1 MDKVKNIIAKI
12 LPYVVPVLLFFS
24 ISALYFAPQFEGKV
38 LRQHDVQQYEGM
50 WSDIRQHREATG
62 EDAQWTGGMFGGMPA
77 YLINVKYPAQ
87 AVKNSIGAVVK
98 IMDTPASFIFFAMTA
113 FWLMMLIFGVSPWVG
128 MVAALAYG
136 LSTYFFLIIGAGH
149 VTKMWTLVWAPLMMG
164 GAYMTMRRNALAG
177 GVVTALAT
185 SLELGANHPQITYY
199 FLLAMVLFWI
209 SELVVSIKEKAH
221 ASFWKRTAVLAF
233 AGIVAL
239 GSNFAPL
246 WYTSQH
252 TEDTMR
258 GGSELVSGEAEGT
271 DGLDLE
277 YATAWS
283 YGIAESWNMLIPD
296 LAGGDSASAF
306 SSDGPVAEALGSIDK
321 NLRQFAQQLP
331 TYWGG
336 QPYTAGPTYLG
347 AVAIFLALLG
357 AILSRGR
364 DRWWIIGSMEL
375 MLILSWGHNAMWFT
389 ELCFK
394 YLPMYNKFR
403 TVSTTLVVLEWAVP
417 LFAGIALW
425 KLWQTDDATRRNIL
439 RPMAW
444 AAGITG
450 GLCLLFAVAGGSIF
464 DFGRTEAEDLMI
476 EQFYHILKGNGL
488 DEHISRG
495 YHETWGVEVAS
506 AMVKERAQIM
516 SQDAWRS
523 LLFIALA
530 AGAVALYAFGK
541 VNRKVLVAAM
551 AVLVLADMIPVNKR
565 FLSNDSFVVERHT
578 KVRPSK
584 ADLEILQD
592 KDPGYRVLNLTVS
605 PFNDA
610 TTSNF
615 HRSVGGYHGAKL
627 ARYQD
632 LIDNYLAEGNE
643 AVLDMLNTRYVITPQ
658 GGVVRRESANGAAW
672 FVEGMR
678 YVNSAREEIDALA
691 TTDLK
696 RVAVVN
702 FDQEPNIG
710 AYAPIGFEGE
720 IRLTEYAPNRLKYHY
735 TASEEGV
742 AVFSEIF
749 YNKGWRAYVDGVEC
763 PYFRA
768 DYVLRAMVLPE
779 GEHDVEWR
787 FRAPKW
793 RLVEGVTAAFSAVIL
808 LGVVAMIIVTIRK
821 KRGSKDG
828 E

>member
-1 MDKVKNIIAKI
+1 MEKLKKIISKI
-12 LPYVVPVLLFFS
+12 LPYALPVLLFFGV
-24 ISALYFAPQFEGKV
+24 SAAYFAPQFAGKV
-38 LRQHDVQQYEGM
+38 LPQHDVEQYEGM
-50 WSDIRQHREATG
+50 WSDIRSHREATG

-98 IMDTPASFIFFAMTA
+98 ILDTPASFIFFAMTA
-113 FWLMMLIFGVSPWVG
+113 FWVMMLIFGVSPWVG
-128 MVAALAYG
+128 LVAALAYG

-149 VTKMWTLVWAPLMMG
+149 ITKMWALVWAPLMMG
-164 GAYMTMRRNALAG
+164 GAYMTMRGKMLAG
-177 GVVTALAT
+177 GVVTALFT

-199 FLLAMVLFWI
+199 FLLAMLLFWV
-209 SELVVSIKEKAH
+209 SELVVAINEKSH
-221 ASFWKRTAVLAF
+221 ASFWKRTAVLAV

-258 GGSELVSGEAEGT
+258 GGSELVSEKSEGSK
-271 DGLDLE
+271 GLDLE

-296 LAGGDSASAF
+296 FAGGDSGSTF
-306 SSDGPVAEALGSIDK
+306 STDGPVGDSLSDLG
-321 NLRQFAQQLP
+321 LRQAAKQLP
-331 TYWGG
+331 SYWGG

-357 AILSRGR
+357 ALLSRNR
-364 DRWWIIGSMEL
+364 DRWWILCSMLL
-375 MLILSWGHNAMWFT
+375 MLVLSWGHNAMWFT

-425 KLWQTDDATRRNIL
+425 KLWQADDSTRRNIL

-450 GLCLLFAVAGGSIF
+450 GICLLFAVAGGTLF
-464 DFGRTEAEDLMI
+464 DFGRTESEDLMI
-476 EQFYHILKGNGL
+476 EQFYQILKGSGA
-488 DEHISRG
+488 DDYIARG
-495 YHETWGVEVAS
+495 YHEQWGVEVAA
-506 AMVKERAQIM
+506 AMVGERISIM
-516 SQDAWRS
+516 SHDAWRS

-530 AGAVALYAFGK
+530 TGAVALYSL
-541 VNRKVLVAAM
+541 RKLGRGVLIAVM
-551 AVLVLADMIPVNKR
+551 AVLVLADMVPVNMR
-565 FLSNDSFVVERHT
+565 FLSHERFVTERHA
-578 KVRPSK
+578 KVQPSQ
-584 ADLEILQD
+584 ADLQIMQD
-592 KDPGYRVLNLTVS
+592 KDLGYRVMNLTVS

-610 TTSNF
+610 TTSRF

-632 LIDNYLAEGNE
+632 LIDNYLAKGDEG
-643 AVLDMLNTRYVITPQ
+643 VLDMMNTRYVINPE
-658 GGVVRRESANGAAW
+658 GKVLHRESANGAAW

-678 YVNSAREEIDALA
+678 YVNSPREEIDALG

-696 RVAVVN
+696 RVAVVD
-702 FDQEPNIG
+702 FAQKPDIG
-710 AYAPIGFEGE
+710 AYAPIDFEGE

-735 TASEEGV
+735 TASEEAV

-749 YNKGWRAYVDGVEC
+749 YNKGWRAYVDGVEA

-768 DYVLRAMVLPE
+768 DYVLRAMRLPE

-787 FRAPKW
+787 FRAPQW
-793 RLVEGVTAAFSAVIL
+793 NVVEGVTAAFSAVIL
-808 LGVVAMIIVTIRK
+808 LGVVILIVMAIMRK
-821 KRGSKDG
+821 TRKDG